1 MPDRQNHQDSLHLAM
16 TRCNEAAVYFA
27 MAWAKDREPGDRCWM
42 REQAIINLIKAAD
55 AQGYKLVKAEAPD
68 SSTVTI
74 LPLDPEEEQAA

>member
-1 MPDRQNHQDSLHLAM
+1 MTDLQNHQDSLHLAM

-27 MAWAKDREPGDRCWM
+27 MAWAKEREPGDRCWM

-55 AQGYKLVKAEAPD
+55 AQGYKLVKADAPV
-68 SSTVTI
+68 SSTVSI